1 MVFWSEP
8 TATKEEESEPTTL
21 DTTPISEHD
30 AALLDADTKDESDAD
45 GDESGEDE
53 SGGDSAAVTWA
64 DVDQL
69 SAAVLA
75 SIPRTA
81 TAKLAAVAALVGYL
95 VCITARLDKCVA
107 HGGGGY

>member
-8 TATKEEESEPTTL
+8 TTTAVQEEEKSTPPDT
-21 DTTPISEHD
+21 TTPIISEPD
-30 AALLDADTKDESDAD
+30 APLDADDTKDESG
-45 GDESGEDE
+45 GDEDA
-53 SGGDSAAVTWA
+53 AAVTWA

-81 TAKLAAVAALVGYL
+81 TAKLAAAVALLSYL
-95 VCITARLDKCVA
+95 VYMKARLDKCVA
-107 HGGGGY
+107 